1 MKLRNTHTPG
11 CELTLHVL
19 LVLFLVDTH
28 DKHWGIGRWSGDNNV
43 LGTALQVSAGL
54 IVFDYFQSAKIIA
67 YLLNSGENTS
77 GLDNNG
83 GTS

>member
-19 LVLFLVDTH
+19 LVLLLVDTH
-28 DKHWGIGRWSGDNNV
+28 DEHWGIGRWSGDNNV

-54 IVFDYFQSAKIIA
+54 IGFD
-67 YLLNSGENTS
+67 
-77 GLDNNG
+77 
-83 GTS
+83 